1 MKVGDQT
8 KKWAPHYICGTCR
21 SSLEAW
27 LRGKRKSLPF
37 AIPRI
42 WREPQ
47 NHVSDCYFCMVDITN
62 FKRTKNRSHIIY
74 PDISSSIAPVPHSS
88 DLPIP
93 VPESKSFTFDES
105 ASTDEDDMSQIT
117 TSDSVSNC
125 S

>member
-1 MKVGDQT
+1 MKVRDQT

-21 SSLEAW
+21 SSLDAW
-27 LRGKRKSLPF
+27 LRGKLKSLPF

-62 FKRTKNRSHIIY
+62 FKRTNRSHIS
-74 PDISSSIAPVPHSS
+74 DISSSIAPVPHSS

-105 ASTDEDDMSQIT
+105 ASTD
-117 TSDSVSNC
+117 SVNNC